1 MKVEKKTSIQKW
13 LFFDEATHVPPAYRP
28 KRSVEHKSRPFPPH
42 PSKKSALRGKRKVI
56 YCISHRNTRHRF
68 KNFVFVFCFS
78 LIKIR
83 LLLQKHDQFHWL
95 FQPSLKSIYDCSF
108 CPKWFLKCSTLLP
121 GQDRLESTEGPNRN
135 DGLDDFLNEKV

>member
-95 FQPSLKSIYDCSF
+95 FQPSLKSWGAEFVLEVEGCSSINKVPSLISPLF
-108 CPKWFLKCSTLLP
+108 RRCL
-121 GQDRLESTEGPNRN
+121 RN
-135 DGLDDFLNEKV
+135 KKQGVIWAWGN